1 MNKERGDCMN
11 PLADVQ
17 LYLLDMDGTFYL
29 DDVLLPGALEF
40 LDKVRQTG
48 KQYLFVTNNSS
59 KNINTYWEKLN
70 RLGAKVE
77 KEDFLGSADA
87 TVMYLKKYYEFTD
100 ILLIGTKDLEQQFIN
115 AGYCLN
121 PQNPKAVVLGFDTTI
136 DYHKLTMLCNAVR
149 AGLPYIATH
158 PDYNCPVQ
166 GGFIPDIGAVIAF
179 VQASTGRLPDLVVG
193 KPNAMIAEAAA
204 RRAGLS
210 VEQLC
215 MVGDRLY
222 TDIALGQNCPIKTAL
237 VLCGETTPSDAAKSH
252 IRPTVTAHSL
262 AELLPYL
269 E

>member
-1 MNKERGDCMN
+1 MN
-11 PLADVQ
+11 PLQDVR

-29 DDVLLPGALEF
+29 DDHLLPGALEF
-40 LDKVRQTG
+40 LCRVRESG
-48 KQYLFVTNNSS
+48 RRFMFLTNNSS
-59 KNINTYWEKLN
+59 KNRRDYLDKLA
-70 RLGAKVE
+70 RLGAEVG
-77 KEDFLGSADA
+77 EDELFTSADA
-87 TVMYLKKYYEFTD
+87 TLDYLDESAFPRE
-100 ILLIGTKDLEQQFIN
+100 ILLIGTPSLEEQFL
-115 AGYCLN
+115 ARGY
-121 PQNPKAVVLGFDTTI
+121 QIDAEDPKGVVLGFDTTI
-136 DYHKLTMLCNAVR
+136 TYEKLTRLCDAVR

-237 VLCGETTPSDAAKSH
+237 VLCGETTPSDAAQSD
-252 IRPTVTAHSL
+252 IRPTVTADSL
-262 AELLPYL
+262 AGLLQYL
-269 E
+269 G